1 MEVRFSV
8 CNDGQVDAQLGPDR
22 PIFNLALSDSISS
35 LPPRGE
41 PGNGPSTYWTN
52 HADRG
57 TRQAHERSDD
67 RPFTFGNET
76 LLCLRGDDVVAK
88 YEYAEPDELGETMP
102 LSDFLALLSEWRRR
116 VEQSAS
122 TATTSL
128 RETYRRNPASGPTTR
143 HTGHREFTENHCARM
158 RANRSPWPEPPERPR
173 CPRPARYVGRRD
185 QRGNQ
190 PHRLVELACR
200 RAQTPPASSST
211 ASLTSAQG

>member
-35 LPPRGE
+35 LPPRGQ

-57 TRQAHERSDD
+57 TRQAHERSDY

-128 RETYRRNPASGPTTR
+128 RETYRRNPASGPTEAPGRNLRSGRGARGLPGTWADATKEAISR
-143 HTGHREFTENHCARM
+143 TVWWSSPVAEHKRPRRAHRPP
-158 RANRSPWPEPPERPR
+158 RSPPLRGDLRVPFSRPK
-173 CPRPARYVGRRD
+173 
-185 QRGNQ
+185 
-190 PHRLVELACR
+190 
-200 RAQTPPASSST
+200 SSVT
-211 ASLTSAQG
+211 